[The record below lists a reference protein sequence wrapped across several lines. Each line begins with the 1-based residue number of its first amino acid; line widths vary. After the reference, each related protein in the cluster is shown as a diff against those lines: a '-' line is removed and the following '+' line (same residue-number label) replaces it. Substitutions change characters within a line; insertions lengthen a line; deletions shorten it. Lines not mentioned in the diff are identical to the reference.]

1 MLLGVLVVIAPD
13 SFKGSL
19 TADQAAA
26 AIAAGI
32 ARARPAAEVVL
43 RPVADGGKGTV
54 ADALA
59 AGWSARSV
67 TVPGPDGRP
76 VGATYAPEGTTAVLE
91 LAAAAG
97 LGLLQNPAPLTAT
110 TAGVGRLVAARW
122 TPVRRRIVL
131 GLGGS
136 ATTDGGAGM
145 LQALGCR
152 LPDDDGADLPPGGG
166 ALVRLARIRAGGL
179 DPRLADVDLVVASP
193 TSCGATS
200 GWRPRTFPAR
210 ARPGERQPARSR
222 CSVPG
227 WCPARP
233 WSAI

>member
-122 TPVRRRIVL
+122 TPVAAGSCSGSVAAPPPTAGRGCCRR
-131 GLGGS
+131 S
-136 ATTDGGAGM
+136 AA
-145 LQALGCR
+145 GCR
-152 LPDDDGADLPPGGG
+152 TTT
-166 ALVRLARIRAGGL
+166 V
-179 DPRLADVDLVVASP
+179 P
-193 TSCGATS
+193 TSRRAA
-200 GWRPRTFPAR
+200 AR
-210 ARPGERQPARSR
+210 
-222 CSVPG
+222 
-227 WCPARP
+227 W
-233 WSAI
+233 